1 MKLKNIVAIIPARA
15 GSKGLKNK
23 NIIDLCGKPLMA
35 YSIEAALKAEVF
47 SRVIVSTD
55 SERYAE
61 IAKDYG
67 AEVMMRDEELASDT
81 ATTYMVVEN
90 ILKKMG
96 DIDYFVLLQPTSPL
110 RNEEHI
116 REAVQLFEE
125 KLEKFDFLASVKE
138 AEHASVLVRTIEEDM
153 SLKHF
158 DTDFST
164 YRRQGYKE
172 YSPNG
177 AIFIAKPDAYLEQ
190 KHFFG
195 ERSVGYIMDKYSS
208 ADIDD
213 QIDYE
218 LAKVLMMR
226 GKNE

>member
-138 AEHASVLVRTIEEDM
+138 AEHASVLVRPIEEDM

>member
-35 YSIEAALKAEVF
+35 YAIEAALKAEVF

-138 AEHASVLVRTIEEDM
+138 AEHASVLVRPIEEDM

>member
-67 AEVMMRDEELASDT
+67 AEVMMRDEELASDM

-138 AEHASVLVRTIEEDM
+138 AEHASVLVRPIEEDM

>member
-1 MKLKNIVAIIPARA
+1 MYLP
-15 GSKGLKNK
+15 
-23 NIIDLCGKPLMA
+23 
-35 YSIEAALKAEVF
+35 
-47 SRVIVSTD
+47 D

-138 AEHASVLVRTIEEDM
+138 AEHASVLVRPIEEDM

-190 KHFFG
+190 KHFFL
-195 ERSVGYIMDKYSS
+195 EKEVL
-208 ADIDD
+208 DILW
-213 QIDYE
+213 INIVRRI
-218 LAKVLMMR
+218 LTIR
-226 GKNE
+226 

>member
-1 MKLKNIVAIIPARA
+1 
-15 GSKGLKNK
+15 
-23 NIIDLCGKPLMA
+23 
-35 YSIEAALKAEVF
+35 
-47 SRVIVSTD
+47 
-55 SERYAE
+55 
-61 IAKDYG
+61 
-67 AEVMMRDEELASDT
+67 MRNLT
-81 ATTYMVVEN
+81 
-90 ILKKMG
+90 
-96 DIDYFVLLQPTSPL
+96 
-110 RNEEHI
+110 
-116 REAVQLFEE
+116 VQ
-125 KLEKFDFLASVKE
+125 
-138 AEHASVLVRTIEEDM
+138 TDM

-158 DTDFST
+158 DTDFSA

-226 GKNE
+226 EKNE

>member
-110 RNEEHI
+110 RNEEHV

-138 AEHASVLVRTIEEDM
+138 AEHASVLVRPIEEDM

>member
-1 MKLKNIVAIIPARA
+1 MKNIVAIIPARA

-138 AEHASVLVRTIEEDM
+138 AEHASVLVRPIEEDM

-158 DTDFST
+158 DTDFFT

-195 ERSVGYIMDKYSS
+195 ERKCWIYYG
-208 ADIDD
+208 
-213 QIDYE
+213 
-218 LAKVLMMR
+218 
-226 GKNE
+226 

>member
-15 GSKGLKNK
+15 GSKELKNK

-138 AEHASVLVRTIEEDM
+138 AEHASVLVRPIEEDM

>member
-1 MKLKNIVAIIPARA
+1 MKNIVAIIPARA

-138 AEHASVLVRTIEEDM
+138 AEHASVLVRPIEEDM

>member
-1 MKLKNIVAIIPARA
+1 
-15 GSKGLKNK
+15 
-23 NIIDLCGKPLMA
+23 MA

-138 AEHASVLVRTIEEDM
+138 AEHASVLVRPIEEDM

-158 DTDFST
+158 DIGF
-164 YRRQGYKE
+164 
-172 YSPNG
+172 
-177 AIFIAKPDAYLEQ
+177 FYL
-190 KHFFG
+190 
-195 ERSVGYIMDKYSS
+195 SS
-208 ADIDD
+208 SRI
-213 QIDYE
+213 
-218 LAKVLMMR
+218 
-226 GKNE
+226 

>member
-1 MKLKNIVAIIPARA
+1 MKLKNIVAIITARA

-138 AEHASVLVRTIEEDM
+138 AEHASVLVRPIEEDM

>member
-96 DIDYFVLLQPTSPL
+96 DIDYFILLQPTSPL

-138 AEHASVLVRTIEEDM
+138 AEHASVLVRPIEEDM

>member
-61 IAKDYG
+61 IAK
-67 AEVMMRDEELASDT
+67 DEELASDT

-138 AEHASVLVRTIEEDM
+138 AEHASVLVRPIEEDM

>member
-1 MKLKNIVAIIPARA
+1 MKNIVAIIPARA

-35 YSIEAALKAEVF
+35 YAIEAALKSEVF

-138 AEHASVLVRTIEEDM
+138 AEHASVLVRPIEEDM